1 MFKMRNDYQHQNDTS
16 MLNGALWGLV
26 GGAYAKRYGCIGGFL
41 RIVLYAIIGIL
52 VYAFLLKPAVNF
64 ASTHYDY
71 RTGWHA
77 EPVQERVIDSTPD
90 PVEQVTPTYEDEQY
104 NYNMQDAQQDVYDSL
119 NKDANNQ

>member
-1 MFKMRNDYQHQNDTS
+1 MKNDYQRQNDST

-64 ASTHYDY
+64 ACNHYDY
-71 RTGWHA
+71 RTGWHS
-77 EPVQERVIDSTPD
+77 EPVQERKIDSTPD
-90 PVEQVTPTYEDEQY
+90 PVEQVTPTYQDEQY
-104 NYNMQDAQQDVYDSL
+104 DYDMQDAQQDAYDSL